1 MPNFI
6 KITRKLHRDLLKDER
21 PVQAPMER
29 WIKIFLISRNFSIK
43 RRRLVIN
50 GRIRI
55 IIRVINDK
63 LITIKEQKKE
73 GKMIIKC
80 LLIMISITLYFI
92 ILN

>member
-1 MPNFI
+1 MSDFV
-6 KITRKLHRDLLKDER
+6 KIVGKLRRDILKDER

-29 WIKIFLISRNFSIK
+29 WIKIFLIPRNFSIK
-43 RRRLVIN
+43 RWRLVRN

-55 IIRVINDK
+55 IIRFINDN

-73 GKMIIKC
+73 SKMIIKC
-80 LLIMISITLYFI
+80 LIMILKTLYFI